1 MTLAELLADEFGKAW
16 DNLTP
21 NQQQVLLTDV
31 EGIRD
36 EEGLRDTDAVK
47 TLARRIKPASLDDY
61 VTTLMITANRKRVFS
76 VRCKGCKKVYSMTV
90 SEDGYQ
96 KWRSGVLIQKA
107 LPELNADQRE
117 LLISQTCGSCWEK
130 LFSEDE
136 K

>member
-36 EEGLRDTDAVK
+36 EEGMRDTDAVK

-61 VTTLMITANRKRVFS
+61 VTTLMIAANRKRVFS
-76 VRCKGCKKVYSMTV
+76 VRCKGCKKVYPLTV
-90 SEDGYQ
+90 SEEGYQ
-96 KWRSGVLIQKA
+96 RWRSG
-107 LPELNADQRE
+107 
-117 LLISQTCGSCWEK
+117 TCSSKRLCPN
-130 LFSEDE
+130 
-136 K
+136 

>member
-36 EEGLRDTDAVK
+36 EEGMRDTDAVK

-61 VTTLMITANRKRVFS
+61 VTILMIAANRKRVLS
-76 VRCKGCKKVYSMTV
+76 VRCKGCKKVYPLTV
-90 SEDGYQ
+90 SEEGYQ
-96 KWRSGVLIQKA
+96 RWRSGTLIQKA

-117 LLISQTCGSCWEK
+117 LLISQTCGECWEK
-130 LFSEDE
+130 MFSEDE